1 MESTYDLVGE
11 ESFKVNIFLLEPICI
26 NELTGHRQGCR
37 FTRTWDVWNACA
49 MKKVSRKDNV
59 GMYVHIIHTSLPVGD
74 LVRLLFT
81 ARKWGDS
88 KSVQYI

>member
-1 MESTYDLVGE
+1 
-11 ESFKVNIFLLEPICI
+11 
-26 NELTGHRQGCR
+26 
-37 FTRTWDVWNACA
+37 